1 MNRFSIILAA
11 ALCLVSCKGGIPA
24 LQRASSQG
32 LAPVK
37 VRVQTVSM
45 EPASERHSFVGEV
58 VPSRSVVVSA
68 PHSGRLVSFSMKKGD
83 VVKAGQVIAKIS
95 SSTVESAYKIASSN
109 LDQARD
115 GYERATRVYSEGSIS
130 EVQYMDIRTKLV
142 QAEAAMESARK
153 ALDDCNVK
161 APYAGVISGT
171 YADEGVEL
179 AIGQALATVLDMSG
193 LEIRIS
199 VHENEIGR
207 IREGSSASIDIPA
220 FGIGDLRARVTAK
233 SFTASALAHSY
244 DCSLKLDRIPSG
256 LLPGMSVRVMFD
268 KDGASCITVPAEAV
282 QVDGEGRYLWLCED
296 GIVRKAHVKVGGY
309 SGKGIVVSEGL
320 KEGDRVIVAGY
331 HKVSGGMKVEVE

>member
-161 APYAGVISGT
+161 PRMPA
-171 YADEGVEL
+171 
-179 AIGQALATVLDMSG
+179 
-193 LEIRIS
+193 
-199 VHENEIGR
+199 
-207 IREGSSASIDIPA
+207 SSAGPMPMRVWNSQSGRRSPRFSTCPA
-220 FGIGDLRARVTAK
+220 WK
-233 SFTASALAHSY
+233 SGSRCT
-244 DCSLKLDRIPSG
+244 K
-256 LLPGMSVRVMFD
+256 
-268 KDGASCITVPAEAV
+268 
-282 QVDGEGRYLWLCED
+282 
-296 GIVRKAHVKVGGY
+296 
-309 SGKGIVVSEGL
+309 
-320 KEGDRVIVAGY
+320 
-331 HKVSGGMKVEVE
+331 MK